1 MAQLQITLGDITL
14 RNPLITCSGTF
25 GFGKEYADLVPL
37 EKLGAITVKG
47 ISEQPAF
54 GNPYPRT
61 VEVYG
66 GMLNAIGLQNPGVE
80 EFLNNPDYLPALAD
94 INTHVLVNIWGNTI
108 SEYRSVTRRLN
119 SAADKIAA
127 LEINISCPN
136 IKKGGMAF
144 GTDLDMAAK
153 VVESVRSETELPLIT
168 KLSPTVSNIPEFAR
182 KVEAAGT
189 DIISLINTIPAMA
202 IDINSRRPCLANI
215 TGGLSGPAIKPIA
228 VRMVYEAANAVNI
241 PIIGMGGVSSA
252 ADVVEF
258 MLAGAY
264 AVGIGTH
271 NFTDPGAITTIL
283 KDFNNYLEQKGF
295 HSASEIIGNTL
306 PPAGRI

>member
-1 MAQLQITLGDITL
+1 MAEFQIQLGNITL

-37 EKLGAITVKG
+37 EELGAITVKG
-47 ISEQPAF
+47 ISEQPAH

-80 EFLNNPDYLPALAD
+80 AFLTEQDYLPSLSNID
-94 INTHVLVNIWGNTI
+94 VPVFVNIWGN
-108 SEYRSVTRRLN
+108 SVAEYRSVSRRLN
-119 SAADKIAA
+119 DAADKIAA

-144 GTDLDMAAK
+144 GTDLNMAAQ
-153 VVESVRSETELPLIT
+153 VVEAVRRETELPLIT
-168 KLSPTVSNIPEFAR
+168 KLSPNVSNIPEFAR

-202 IDINSRRPCLANI
+202 IDIESRKPALANV

-228 VRMVYEAANAVNI
+228 VRMVYEAAGAVDI
-241 PIIGMGGVSSA
+241 PVIGMGGASSA

-258 MLAGAY
+258 MLAGAH
-264 AVGIGTH
+264 AVGIGTY
-271 NFTDPGAITTIL
+271 NFTDPGGLTSIL
-283 KDFNNYLEQKGF
+283 KSLNDYLDRHGF
-295 HSASEIIGNTL
+295 KSASEIIGSLNSQE
-306 PPAGRI
+306 